1 VTIAVLCLA
10 LPAGIRAATADAS
23 APALRATGGW
33 GTAHEV
39 PGIAALNLGGNASVT
54 SVSCA
59 SAGNCSAGGYY
70 ASHAALTGAP
80 PLQAFVVT
88 ETKGTWGTAE
98 KVPGTATLNAFGDA
112 SITSVSCASAGNCS
126 AGGYYASS
134 AFAKHLLNL
143 QAFVV
148 SERNGTWGTAQE
160 VPGTAALNRG
170 GSAQITSV
178 SCVSPGD
185 CGAGGYYSSS
195 INPGDGIYTKRAFVI
210 SQTNGTWGAAQK
222 APGTAA
228 LNTGGSAGINSVSCS
243 SVGNCSAGGFYAS
256 SVTDG
261 IPVEQALVVTQRN
274 GTWGTAQEVPGTAA
288 LNTGTGAYATV
299 NSVSC
304 ASAGNCSAG
313 GEYLGSSN
321 ATEAFVVSQT
331 SGTWGTAEEVPGIE
345 TLNSHGLA
353 QVDSVACVSPGN
365 CDAGG
370 FYQDASFINQ
380 AFFVS
385 QTNGI
390 WGAAQEVPGTAVLN
404 LGYGGADAASV
415 SCDAAGSCAA
425 GGWYQGSNNSFHA
438 FVDSMT
444 NGAWG
449 TVLGALTS
457 GGGAQTQSV
466 SCAATGYC
474 GAGGNYAAA
483 TKKVQAFVVNGTIP

>member
-148 SERNGTWGTAQE
+148 SE
-160 VPGTAALNRG
+160 
-170 GSAQITSV
+170 
-178 SCVSPGD
+178 
-185 CGAGGYYSSS
+185 
-195 INPGDGIYTKRAFVI
+195 
-210 SQTNGTWGAAQK
+210 
-222 APGTAA
+222 
-228 LNTGGSAGINSVSCS
+228 
-243 SVGNCSAGGFYAS
+243 
-256 SVTDG
+256 
-261 IPVEQALVVTQRN
+261 RN